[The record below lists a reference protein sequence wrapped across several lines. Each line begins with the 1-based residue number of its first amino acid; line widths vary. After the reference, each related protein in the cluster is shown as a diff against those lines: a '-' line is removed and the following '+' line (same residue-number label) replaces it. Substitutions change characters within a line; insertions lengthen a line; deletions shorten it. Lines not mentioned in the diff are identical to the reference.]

1 MAQSRVHF
9 YQASSGDEIFLPGI
23 CMKVRPH
30 SEVEWYF
37 SHIAQSYE
45 GICPLE
51 FISFVVTDVAGDI
64 HVIRYKRLISE
75 GSHTLLTSLQKK
87 ADGTVCVAVKCD
99 EAPTDYPTGF
109 CVCDFGGCCRLCGS
123 NVPRECCGTDGGC
136 RSAECGHECCEKTA
150 AEEARFER
158 SVGSQFERSVRSV
171 LKDQLLRRRS

>member
-37 SHIAQSYE
+37 SHIAPLL
-45 GICPLE
+45 ICPQE

-75 GSHTLLTSLQKK
+75 GSHTLLTSLKK
-87 ADGTVCVAVKCD
+87 EADGTVCVAVKCD
-99 EAPTDYPTGF
+99 EAPTDYPTGS

-123 NVPRECCGTDGGC
+123 NVPRECCGTDGCC
-136 RSAECGHECCEKTA
+136 RSAECGHECCEKAA

-171 LKDQLLRRRS
+171 LKDQLKRRRS

>member
-37 SHIAQSYE
+37 SHIAPLL
-45 GICPLE
+45 ICPQE

-75 GSHTLLTSLQKK
+75 GSHTLLTSLKK
-87 ADGTVCVAVKCD
+87 EADGTVCVAVKCD
-99 EAPTDYPTGF
+99 EAPTDYPTGL
-109 CVCDFGGCCRLCGS
+109 CVCDFGHGCCRLCGS
-123 NVPRECCGTDGGC
+123 NVPRECCGTDGCC
-136 RSAECGHECCEKTA
+136 RSAECGHECCEKAA

-171 LKDQLLRRRS
+171 LKDQLKRRRS